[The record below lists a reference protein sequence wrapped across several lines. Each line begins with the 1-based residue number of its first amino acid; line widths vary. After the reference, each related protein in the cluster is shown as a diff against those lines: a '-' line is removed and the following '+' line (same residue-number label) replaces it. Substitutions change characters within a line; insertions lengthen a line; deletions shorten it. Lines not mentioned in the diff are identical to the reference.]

1 MTDVLNEEIF
11 EIKKRIIELEAS
23 LQDQQTQIDK
33 KCLQLKNVRQELKKI
48 DELILMMTKQP
59 SNAY

>member
-23 LQDQQTQIDK
+23 LQDQQSQIDK
-33 KCLQLKNVRQELKKI
+33 KCLQIKEVRQELERN
-48 DELILMMTKQP
+48 DELILMMKKD
-59 SNAY
+59 